1 VRLARPF
8 YRLPVRFDDARL
20 RAELASIPR
29 SAWAAHPSGTPGNSA
44 LRLLSVD
51 GGENDEVNGTIAPT
65 PVLARL
71 PYVRQVLASFGVVWS
86 RSRCMRLAPGA
97 QVVQHADI
105 NYHWHYRVRIHIPVV
120 TRPEV
125 QFHCAD
131 EQVHMAAGETWIFDS
146 WRQHWVDNPTDQE
159 RIHLVADTTGSAA
172 FWRFVAL
179 SMQPGTVVQQ
189 HSFRADWDPP
199 LRLERVSLAPVM
211 APAEVELLL
220 MDMRADLAASA
231 GGPQGDA
238 RVAPYAALLD
248 AFCRDWRQLYLLHG
262 ERREAWESYA
272 AMRRELREASRV
284 AAEGVI
290 MRSNG
295 VHVHRVLEARVLR
308 SLLPQ
313 LPEPDVPEPAS
324 RSATAVAVAAA
335 GAVAAA
341 APAAA
346 RPRTALLE
354 RPLFIIAAPR
364 SGSTLLYETLAA
376 SRQLANLGGE
386 APWLV
391 EDIPE
396 LRPGA
401 PGIDSNRLLAEH
413 ATRGVSEQIRNQ
425 VLARLLD
432 ADGNPVGNDG
442 RLRLLEKTPKN
453 ALRVPFL
460 ERIFPDARFVLLWRE
475 PRENLSSIIEAW
487 RAGRWV
493 TYNRLAGFVGPWS
506 LLLPPGWAAMS
517 GRPLGEIAAFQW
529 QAANRIALDDLQDL
543 PPSRWTVL
551 NYTDLVADPA
561 ACIRRICHFAGL
573 AFDSGLANRLVAP
586 LPLSRYTQSPPAP
599 DKWLHN
605 AAQIDPLLPA
615 LASLRERLAAAELSH
630 QSGSRA
636 AR

>member
-20 RAELASIPR
+20 RAEVAAIPR

-51 GGENDEVNGTIAPT
+51 GGENDEVNGVIEPT

-86 RSRCMRLAPGA
+86 RSRFMRLAPGA

-125 QFHCAD
+125 QFHCGD

-179 SMQPGTVVQQ
+179 SMQPGTIVQQ
-189 HSFRADWDPP
+189 HSFKADWDPP

-220 MDMRADLAASA
+220 LDMRGDLASSE

-238 RVAPYAALLD
+238 RAAAYAALLD
-248 AFCRDWRQLYLLHG
+248 AFGRDWRQLYLVHG
-262 ERREAWESYA
+262 ESREAWESYS
-272 AMRRELREASRV
+272 AMRRELREASRA
-284 AAEGVI
+284 AAEGVA

-295 VHVHRVLEARVLR
+295 VHAHRVLEARVLR

-313 LPEPDVPEPAS
+313 LPEADVPAPPP
-324 RSATAVAVAAA
+324 RSATAVAVPVTVDAA
-335 GAVAAA
+335 
-341 APAAA
+341 AAA

-391 EDIPE
+391 EDIPA
-396 LRPGA
+396 LCPGA
-401 PGIDSNRLLAEH
+401 PGVDSNRLLAGQ
-413 ATRGVSEQIRNQ
+413 ATTAVSVQIRAQ
-425 VLARLLD
+425 VLARLRD
-432 ADGNPVGNDG
+432 AGGGAVGPDAT
-442 RLRLLEKTPKN
+442 LRLIEKTPKN
-453 ALRVPFL
+453 TLRVPFFD
-460 ERIFPDARFVLLWRE
+460 RIFPDAQFVLLWRE

-493 TYNRLAGFVGPWS
+493 TYNRLEGFAGPWS
-506 LLLPPGWAAMS
+506 LLLPPGWQAMN

-529 QAANRIALDDLQDL
+529 EAANRIALDDLQKL

-551 NYTDLVADPA
+551 NYGDLVADPA
-561 ACIRRICHFAGL
+561 ACIRRICDFAGL
-573 AFDSGLANRLVAP
+573 AFDSGLENRLVAP
-586 LPLSRYTQSPPAP
+586 LPLSRYTQTPPAP
-599 DKWLHN
+599 DKWLKN
-605 AAQIDPLLPA
+605 APLIDPLLPA
-615 LASLRERLAAAELSH
+615 LAPLRARLAAAELSR